1 MKNIKEYKNI
11 KSYIADLQM
20 QRLEVITDFIIYE
33 YQISREELFSRTRKR
48 TISEA
53 RRKIAFLARMHHN
66 IEGIIIAKYLNV
78 NPEWISQ
85 IIYLAWDYIS
95 VDNGYLQEIQKL
107 MVKLQMHYNVTLK
120 PLV

>member
-11 KSYIADLQM
+11 KLYIADLQ
-20 QRLEVITDFIIYE
+20 QERLELITDFIVHE
-33 YQISREELFSRTRKR
+33 YNINRTDLFSRTRR
-48 TISEA
+48 RVISEA

-66 IEGIIIAKYLNV
+66 IEGKIIAKYLNV

-95 VDNGYLQEIQKL
+95 VDNAYLQEIQKL

>member
-11 KSYIADLQM
+11 KTYIADLQ
-20 QRLEVITDFIIYE
+20 QERLELITDFVIFE
-33 YQISREELFSRTRKR
+33 YQINRVELFSRTRKR
-48 TISEA
+48 VISEA

-66 IEGIIIAKYLNV
+66 IEGKIIAKYLNV

-85 IIYLAWDYIS
+85 IIHLAWGYVT
-95 VDNGYLQEIQKL
+95 VDNSYYEEIQKL

-120 PLV
+120 PLI